1 MNKII
6 LTLLSLLI
14 CNICIG
20 QIGINTE
27 NPKTLL
33 HIDGASTPAT
43 TNPPT
48 GNIIADQATDD
59 IVITNQGKVGIGT
72 MTPTTKLDIISQ
84 SAGGAIRIAD
94 TTEGIGKM
102 LVSDANGVGTWGSVI
117 GSWFSILSGSWPITY
132 QTSTTIRQL
141 TNFTTSVISN
151 PLQGSINSSTGTIQV
166 PYSGKY
172 RVTIT
177 GHWGTNRAGSNPYV
191 VTPHIYVN
199 GISIWNG
206 NIVGYSN
213 NWGISPTFVSMLT
226 FTAGNNITIRTN
238 ETSPSNAAN
247 MVDQCTLILEFI
259 Q

>member
-6 LTLLSLLI
+6 LTYISLLI
-14 CNICIG
+14 CNICIA

-48 GNIIADQATDD
+48 GNISTAQAADD
-59 IVITNQGKVGIGT
+59 IVITHQGNVGIGT
-72 MTPTTKLDIISQ
+72 IAPTTKLDIISQ

-94 TTEGIGKM
+94 TTEGVGKM

-117 GSWFSILSGSWPITY
+117 GSWFAILNGSWPITY

-151 PLQGSINSSTGTIQV
+151 ALQGSANSSTGTIQV
-166 PYSGKY
+166 PYSGRY

-177 GHWGTNRAGSNPYV
+177 GHWGTNRVGNNPYLV
-191 VTPHIYVN
+191 APHIYVN
-199 GISIWNG
+199 GTSVWNG
-206 NIVGYSN
+206 SIVGYSN
-213 NWGISPTFVSMLT
+213 NWGISPTFVSILT
-226 FTAGNNITIRTN
+226 FTAGNNITVRTN
-238 ETSPSNAAN
+238 ETSASNAN
-247 MVDQCTLILEFI
+247 MVDQCSLILEFI

>member
-1 MNKII
+1 MNKTI
-6 LTLLSLLI
+6 LTFISLLV
-14 CNICIG
+14 CSICIA

-27 NPKTLL
+27 NPKALL

-48 GNIIADQATDD
+48 GNITTAQATDD
-59 IVITNQGKVGIGT
+59 IVITNQGNVGVGT
-72 MTPTTKLDIISQ
+72 TNPTTRLDIISQ

-94 TTEGIGKM
+94 TTEGVGKM

-117 GSWFSILSGSWPITY
+117 GSWFAILNGNWPITY

-151 PLQGSINSSTGTIQV
+151 ALQGSINVATGTIQV
-166 PYSGKY
+166 PYSGRY

-177 GHWGTNRAGSNPYV
+177 GHWGTNRAGNTPYV
-191 VTPHIYVN
+191 VAPHIYAN
-199 GISIWNG
+199 GISVWNG
-206 NIVGYSN
+206 SIIGYSN
-213 NWGISPTFVSMLT
+213 NWGISPTFVSILT

-238 ETSPSNAAN
+238 ETSVSNAN
-247 MVDQCTLILEFI
+247 MVDQCSLTLEFI